1 MARGSMS
8 AGNAVDIF
16 CVSMESRRR
25 TAQTVGHPI
34 MAVFAST
41 TGKEADA
48 KSAKEQAFVSME
60 TNGTSASF
68 VGQKK
73 KNHNYNGDK
82 SYLKHIYFK

>member
-1 MARGSMS
+1 MS

-73 KNHNYNGDK
+73 KIIITMAI
-82 SYLKHIYFK
+82 SLI